1 MELIIPKLAIAV
13 TFHYSEARLLYLKT
27 IAQEFSELAHEVNV
41 YIITNDSST
50 ENKQAIEE
58 CLRNYTCKYEI
69 IVPTYIGHP
78 FLLTWG
84 HLGLFRKLLITD
96 TTVTHFLYLEDD
108 ILVNKANIQYW
119 LLGRKTLL
127 PYGLVPSFVRY
138 EEKESIPYCTDI
150 TKKINPQT
158 AASVATTNYYSYI
171 SSPAPYQGMYLLD
184 RELMEEF
191 INSPQSNPEIGKWG
205 IREKAAQGITFVN
218 IPNGFSSRN
227 VIGCITNRG
236 IADPN
241 CFIHHT
247 PNNYATDPNTP
258 FGKLPSSQLFSN
270 TCFENKKF
278 PSIRYNIKHL
288 NYKKDFLASLKIVVR
303 QLFE

>member
-96 TTVTHFLYLEDD
+96 TTVTHFLYL
-108 ILVNKANIQYW
+108 
-119 LLGRKTLL
+119 
-127 PYGLVPSFVRY
+127 
-138 EEKESIPYCTDI
+138 
-150 TKKINPQT
+150 
-158 AASVATTNYYSYI
+158 AA
-171 SSPAPYQGMYLLD
+171 L
-184 RELMEEF
+184 
-191 INSPQSNPEIGKWG
+191 
-205 IREKAAQGITFVN
+205 
-218 IPNGFSSRN
+218 
-227 VIGCITNRG
+227 
-236 IADPN
+236 
-241 CFIHHT
+241 
-247 PNNYATDPNTP
+247 
-258 FGKLPSSQLFSN
+258 
-270 TCFENKKF
+270 
-278 PSIRYNIKHL
+278 
-288 NYKKDFLASLKIVVR
+288 
-303 QLFE
+303 